1 MKEQFGNYNDKSKYT
16 VSIILRVGPYIY
28 TELFRLT
35 CDELKGKIDSW
46 IRNGHELLRISIT
59 LDGKEYFRV
68 KDYEDL
74 CWVIKHKDDPLFEYT
89 KDYRLRA

>member
-1 MKEQFGNYNDKSKYT
+1 MKEQLNNYNDKPKYT

-35 CDELKGKIDSW
+35 LDEIEEKINSW
-46 IRNGHELLRISIT
+46 IRNKHELLRIAIT
-59 LDGKEYFRV
+59 FDGKEYFRV

-74 CWVIKHKDDPLFEYT
+74 CWVIKYKDDPLFEYT